1 MPESVHD
8 VNIESTVP
16 LMTPDDLIAGLS
28 VTAKASKTVVKGRS
42 QISDII
48 QGKDDRMIVIVG
60 PCSIHDEQSC
70 LEYSERLGYLSNQ
83 LKDHLLVV
91 MRVYFEK
98 PRTTLGWKG
107 LIYDP
112 QLDGTF
118 DIESGLRRARGFL
131 LKLGEMGIPAATE
144 FLDPIVPQYLADLVS
159 WAAIGART
167 VESQIHRQMASGL
180 SMPVGL
186 KNSTDGNSQNAVDA
200 LIATQSPHAFF
211 GIDRNGSTSAVLTR
225 GNPDGHVI
233 LRGGRNGANFEAKAI
248 SKTQTQLAKA
258 GLAPNVMIDCS
269 HANSEKDY
277 RRQANAFMDAVS
289 QRLDGNKGIIGC
301 MLESHL
307 NPGNQTLGSDPS
319 ILQYGV
325 SITDAC
331 IGWQETES
339 LLVEASEILSNQ

>member
-28 VTAKASKTVVKGRS
+28 MTTKASETVMKGRA

-48 QGKDDRMIVIVG
+48 QGNDTRLIVIVG
-60 PCSIHDEQSC
+60 PCAIHDEQAC
-70 LEYSERLGYLSNQ
+70 LEYAKQLGHLSDQ
-83 LKDHLLVV
+83 LKDRLLIV

-131 LKLGEMGIPAATE
+131 LKLGEIGIPAATE

-211 GIDRNGSTSAVLTR
+211 GIDRSGSTSAVLTR

-233 LRGGRNGANFEAKAI
+233 LRGGSNGANFEAQSI
-248 SKTQTQLAKA
+248 SKAQTQLMNA
-258 GLAPNVMIDCS
+258 GLAPNIMIDCS

-277 RRQANAFMDAVS
+277 RRQATAFKDALN
-289 QRLDGNKGIIGC
+289 QRLNGNKGIIGC

-307 NPGNQTLGSDPS
+307 NPGNQALGSDPS

-339 LLVEASEILSNQ
+339 LLSEASELLSNR